1 MTKTKTILCK
11 EGYLIPNNH
20 KMIEEIKKELTVTPI
35 VPFQFS
41 FIKTKPPKI
50 KVYQEYDE
58 YISVPKYYGINKLG
72 KPNKN
77 KETIGEKIDIKF
89 NGDLRDKQ
97 KEIIDIVIPHIK
109 ENDGGVLCLPCAAGK
124 TVLSL
129 YLASYFKVKTLVIV
143 HKTFLLNQWK
153 ERAQQFT
160 NAKVGIIQQNK
171 VEIEGNDIVIGMLQS
186 IAKEKYTEEVFKEFG
201 LVIFDE
207 AHHAPSEYFSRA
219 LPIIASKLTIGLSA
233 TPKRND
239 GLEKI
244 LYWYFGE
251 IMYKMKSNTNNT
263 VLVNIIKYNLDHEK
277 FKEYHLKS
285 GEVNRAK
292 TINKITTIGRRN
304 KYIIDTLQEVL
315 EDEGRKVLILS
326 DRIEHLKSLKT
337 RLDSREITTTS
348 FYIGGMKQ
356 KFLDESAKSQ
366 VIFAS
371 YGMAAEG
378 LDIPDLNTLFMVTS
392 RKEVEQ
398 AVGRIIRKIDPNI
411 RPNIYDFTDQLPSF
425 VNQGYS
431 RRRLYKKMGFEIK
444 IIDVNNNEII
454 HTKDLCEIKELS
466 DVQPNDTKVDNA
478 EVDFID

>member
-1 MTKTKTILCK
+1 MTKTILCK

-20 KMIEEIKKELTVTPI
+20 KQIEEIKKELTVTPI

-97 KEIIDIVIPHIK
+97 KEIIDVVIPHIK

-153 ERAQQFT
+153 ERAEQFT
-160 NAKVGIIQQNK
+160 NAKVGIVQQNK
-171 VEIEGNDIVIGMLQS
+171 VEIEGKDIVIGMLQS

-263 VLVNIIKYNLDHEK
+263 VLVNIIKYNLDHAK
-277 FKEYHLKS
+277 FKEYYLQA

-292 TINKITTIGRRN
+292 TINKITTIGRLN
-304 KYIIDTLQEVL
+304 CYIIDTIEECLKENNK
-315 EDEGRKVLILS
+315 RKILVLS
-326 DRIEHLKSLKT
+326 DRIEHLKSLKN
-337 RLDSREITTTS
+337 RLDNRKITTAD
-348 FYIGGMKQ
+348 FYIGGKKQ
-356 KFLDESAKSQ
+356 KDLNIAEKAQ
-366 VIFAS
+366 VIFGS
-371 YGMAAEG
+371 FGMAAEG

-392 RKEVEQ
+392 RRSVEQ
-398 AVGRIIRKIDPNI
+398 SVGRVTRRLNLDATPV
-411 RPNIYDFTDQLPSF
+411 IYDFVYQIPCF
-425 VNQGYS
+425 VSQGHT
-431 RRRLYKKMGFEIK
+431 RRKLYKKMGFEIK
-444 IIDVNNNEII
+444 VMDVYNNEII
-454 HTKDLCEIKELS
+454 NVKNLCDINELIVH
-466 DVQPNDTKVDNA
+466 DEPIEQINNDNI
-478 EVDFID
+478 DFID